1 MKLFKEL
8 GKNGIKSF
16 ILLTYKLIIQII
28 CKNIQ
33 KTDITT
39 ISQPIR
45 FYLCTMLITNIILIT
60 NLSTLNI
67 ISQREPSYAVGGNV
81 NWCCYYRKH
90 IEVPK
95 NLKIELPYDPKIP
108 LLGIQ
113 TRL

>member
-1 MKLFKEL
+1 MYYVNNKYYSY
-8 GKNGIKSF
+8 NKS
-16 ILLTYKLIIQII
+16 Y
-28 CKNIQ
+28 
-33 KTDITT
+33 
-39 ISQPIR
+39 
-45 FYLCTMLITNIILIT
+45 TMSDSM
-60 NLSTLNI
+60 LSTLNI